1 MLAGEWSVQA
11 RRNGRVGGTVWEKTE
26 GEEAQSSRGTEQAV
40 SLTFRESFIWEIPRQ
55 QTQRCGLISEN
66 RCPEQSGQHQ
76 NHKLSVSGLLLESVS
91 TQVTSDLRRR
101 RHRETGRVQGW
112 SGVEKQLRASEGD
125 MGRGSVFGTLGPVG
139 CCPTGAG
146 EVSKAIHGERPD

>member
-55 QTQRCGLISEN
+55 QTQRRGLISEN

-101 RHRETGRVQGW
+101 RHRELVVFRAGLEWRSSSELLRVTW
-112 SGVEKQLRASEGD
+112 VVA
-125 MGRGSVFGTLGPVG
+125 
-139 CCPTGAG
+139 
-146 EVSKAIHGERPD
+146 VSLAP